1 MSTQQGQDAKFF
13 QRGKIEEFRAELQA
27 AETKDKKY
35 QKRKTVLKKI
45 VANIT
50 MGNDMSPL
58 FHDVI
63 QCIGTPLLEIKKMVY
78 LFLVSY
84 GRSKPDQIHLVIP
97 SFLQDCSDRN
107 PLIRALA
114 IRTMSYIP
122 IPVVTE
128 ALGDQLRHCLKDR
141 DPYVRKTAAICVAKV
156 YTADPRKAERKG
168 FVELL
173 RDMLIDENATVVSNA
188 VAALSEIGDRQD
200 GVIFKLNLT
209 IANKLLGA
217 LGESSEWGQIYI
229 LDSLLRYVPEQ
240 HADAEMMAERVIVQL
255 QHANSAVVLTTI
267 KALLYLMNYIG
278 DRRLIDYICR
288 KMGPPLVTL
297 LSSGPEVQY
306 VALRNILLIIQR
318 RPTVLKNDVK
328 AFFCK
333 YNDPIYVKL
342 AKLEI
347 MYRLAREENAREV
360 LAELEE
366 YASEVDVDFVR
377 KAVRSIGR
385 LAIKVEPAA
394 DKCIE
399 SLLKLIDTKVTYV
412 VQEAV
417 IVTKDIFRRYPG
429 KYEGIIPKLCE
440 NLDAL
445 DEPEAKAAMVWILG
459 QFADKID
466 NADELLD
473 DLVYGFLDEPAEVQL
488 ALLTAVVKLF
498 IYKSQS
504 EVTKAL
510 VHKVLKWATE
520 DIDNPDLRD
529 RGFMYWR
536 MLAMNPAVAAE
547 IVLAEKPAITT
558 DSDRMDRGAL
568 DQLLLHTGTLGSI
581 YHKNPETFIRNAAG
595 RALIDSPA
603 LNANSRAVLVTLAR
617 PQLPPMAVSVSGP
630 GPVEPTRPSQP
641 GEAANNV
648 PLPTIM
654 ESSRSDERDLLDIE
668 GDDGVGGDS
677 GDGYPDGDDD
687 GPVTKAA
694 DPYASLGGAFGGYVT
709 DVPQPVVGGSRGG
722 DLDDLLF

>member
-27 AETKDKKY
+27 AEAKDKKF

-97 SFLQDCSDRN
+97 SFLQDCNDRN

-128 ALGDQLRHCLKDR
+128 ALTDQLRHCLKDR

-209 IANKLLGA
+209 IANKLLSA

-267 KALLYLMNYIG
+267 KVLLYLMNYMG

-399 SLLKLIDTKVTYV
+399 SLLKLIETKVTYV

-429 KYEGIIPKLCE
+429 KYEGIIPKICE

-466 NADELLD
+466 NAEELLD
-473 DLVYGFLDEPAEVQL
+473 DLVYSFLDEPAEVQL
-488 ALLTAVVKLF
+488 AHLTAVVKLF

-603 LNANSRAVLVTLAR
+603 LNANSRAVLVSLAR
-617 PQLPPMAVSVSGP
+617 PQLPPMAISVSGP

-641 GEAANNV
+641 SEATNSV

-654 ESSRSDERDLLDIE
+654 ESSRSDERDLLDVE
-668 GDDGVGGDS
+668 GDDGAGGDS
-677 GDGYPDGDDD
+677 GDGYPEGDDD

-709 DVPQPVVGGSRGG
+709 DVPQPVAGGSRGG
-722 DLDDLLF
+722 DLDDLLL